1 MAKID
6 YIKHLSHAFMML
18 AFMGAV
24 SACVQDDYVVDGVV
38 KTKASKEGLSV
49 SPIVS
54 ESTVKNAVTRTDSD
68 ADLKEK
74 DLNTLD
80 VFVEHITNGTGD
92 GTIMKQYHLPFEIG
106 EGGEAGAAVQEAV
119 NNWLADKWREE
130 GLLDGEKYN
139 IYVAAN
145 NPKTTATTIA
155 NVTALKALTYDEVS
169 AGVAKLDT
177 DGNIGWASTAAD
189 APTSGNIYKLYNAN
203 PGDARALT
211 AEKEFMMDGVIK
223 EWTPVTGSKTQVF
236 PVTMNRAAAKI
247 VMNLKF
253 DADFLKSLQYDKDTD
268 GNYTIPK
275 ADKDKVEIT
284 GTPGW
289 RFNNFAFGAP
299 VFAPDAA
306 GDGIQVHNSG
316 FMIYE
321 GTGYEGDDKHHAIV
335 TYSYPNKWTDATSAP
350 SLVVSIGFKE
360 GTGESA
366 VTTYNYYRIPIVP
379 KETKTLN
386 RNTLYVIDATIASRG
401 SESHEDITEM
411 DNLVYEVLPWNDESN
426 SAAIHNDVESVQHYY
441 FKVNPKVYTL
451 RGDGD
456 QDVVLTYLKAAGTK
470 VNWKLFTYDENGNQT
485 GVVAKDAT
493 GATRA
498 WFYNAN
504 GAFTTTYN
512 DNESGMNWSN
522 TGPTPMG
529 VKIEQSTEGT
539 SGSSGTVTVTSHA
552 LNNRAIKYIRLRVY
566 LDEEATFKNGKETL
580 YEDIII
586 RHFPTDNI
594 QNIVGSWSSYH
605 SAGSGTQEVTLTT
618 RSLVEAEAWK
628 EQYGVNY
635 TTQELPATDYISY
648 AEYSDHA
655 GETGYTMTGPT
666 TVTRNAFLAAVQTN
680 DNRRNANSQADAV
693 ADAGEGHTYYW
704 GTGEQT
710 VGTNVRQR
718 DFGNY
723 TYDYYTNG
731 SQYNRYN
738 LYRYSNYYSATYT
751 HTYTYTQYSMTV
763 EMVSTGDWVDWDR
776 DEGVTYNQANV
787 KYTRASIFTAKV
799 YDESRELV
807 YAIQPTRSG
816 TQGNRQYTYEIA
828 SSQTGG
834 EYAVYAEGT
843 GYTTNTSNMNGLSN
857 NHMYVIQISS
867 TSEGYIMGRPILG
880 NPNQYLSQDD
890 VVSPAFMIASQLG
903 AVTTTNDNQVAA
915 THCGNYMEVAE
926 DGTRYTGWRLPTP
939 DEIGVITRYQQ
950 GTINGVTISN
960 AAYQA
965 MTPVLTGNTYWSLT
979 GQAVS
984 TGMGQGGPYLRCVRD
999 LSATEVDHLNG
1010 FDKIIEKYQ
1019 GSGN

>member
-1 MAKID
+1 MKNKSSISLFR
-6 YIKHLSHAFMML
+6 YAFMTL
-18 AFMGAV
+18 VFMGALT
-24 SACVQDDYVVDGVV
+24 ACVNDENLGTDSVNQNGSERL
-38 KTKASKEGLSV
+38 AV

-54 ESTVKNAVTRTDSD
+54 ESPVRHATTRTASD
-68 ADLKEK
+68 DALQEKTLK
-74 DLNTLD
+74 TLD
-80 VFVEHITNGTGD
+80 VFVEHKGEGSF
-92 GTIMKQYHLPFEIG
+92 MKQYHLTNAT
-106 EGGEAGAAVQEAV
+106 EGDL
-119 NNWLADKWREE
+119 NKLADRWRQE
-130 GLLDGEKYN
+130 GLEEGEKYN

-145 NPKTTATTIA
+145 NPLTTGNIAT
-155 NVTALKALTYDEVS
+155 VEALKALSYDEVT
-169 AGVAKLDT
+169 AGVAIVNEDNNSIT
-177 DGNIGWASTAAD
+177 WAAD
-189 APTSGNIYKLYNAN
+189 GAKEPTTGNIYKVYNDN
-203 PGDARALT
+203 PGSSRFLT
-211 AEKEFMMDGVIK
+211 KDKMFMMDGVHK
-223 EWTPVTGSKTQVF
+223 EWTPDPASLTQTFDVTL
-236 PVTMNRAAAKI
+236 NRAAAKI
-247 VMNLKF
+247 VLNLKF
-253 DADFLKSLQYDKDTD
+253 DADFLTKLQEE
-268 GNYTIPK
+268 G
-275 ADKDKVEIT
+275 VEVT
-284 GTPGW
+284 GSPAW

-299 VFAPDAA
+299 VFTPDTAPTV
-306 GDGIQVHNSG
+306 GVEVHNSD
-316 FMIYE
+316 FNIFHNQE
-321 GTGYEGDDKHHAIV
+321 FTGDDKHATIT
-335 TYSYPNKWTDATSAP
+335 TYSYPSVWTDATGAP
-350 SLVVSIGFKE
+350 SFVVSVGYTQ
-360 GTGESA
+360 GTGDDA
-366 VTTYNYYRIPIVP
+366 VTTYNYYRIPIVS
-379 KETKTLN
+379 KATTSLD
-386 RNTLYVIDATIASRG
+386 RNTIYVIDATIKTRG
-401 SESHEDITEM
+401 SDSHEDVTEM
-411 DNLVYEVLPWNDESN
+411 SDLIYEVLPWNDESN
-426 SAAIHNDVESVQHYY
+426 SDAIHNDVESVQHYY
-441 FKVNPKVYTL
+441 FKVNPKIYTL

-539 SGSSGTVTVTSHA
+539 SGSTGTVTVTSHA

-566 LDEEATFKNGKETL
+566 LDEEATFKNGKETM

-586 RHFPTDNI
+586 RHFPTDNV

-635 TTQELPATDYISY
+635 TTQELTATDYISY

-666 TVTRNAFLAAVQTN
+666 TVTQNAFQTAVQTN
-680 DNRRNANSQADAV
+680 DNRRNANSQANAV
-693 ADAGEGHTYYW
+693 ADAGEGHAYYW
-704 GTGEQT
+704 GE
-710 VGTNVRQR
+710 NPRQV
-718 DFGNY
+718 NNN
-723 TYDYYTNG
+723 YDYY
-731 SQYNRYN
+731 YNYT
-738 LYRYSNYYSATYT
+738 LYRYQNYFSASYT
-751 HTYTYTQYSMTV
+751 HTYAYTLYSMTV

-799 YDESRELV
+799 YDESRARV

-828 SSQTGG
+828 PSQARNG
-834 EYAVYAEGT
+834 YSVYAEGT
-843 GYTTNTSNMNGLSN
+843 GYSTTTSSMENLTN

-903 AVTTTNDNQVAA
+903 AVTTTEDNQVAA
-915 THCGNYMEVAE
+915 THCGRYMEVAE

-950 GTINGVTISN
+950 GTINGVTISDAN
-960 AAYQA
+960 YRA
-965 MTPVLTGNTYWSLT
+965 MTPVLTGRYYWSLT
-979 GQAVS
+979 GESVETSPQYS
-984 TGMGQGGPYLRCVRD
+984 DGPYLRCVRD
-999 LSATEVDHLNG
+999 LSAEEVDRLNG

-1019 GSGN
+1019 N